1 MAGEAPPSFSASIG
15 DSEASL
21 PPGYHDGGHST
32 HSSLIERVY
41 TLETSKKKP
50 WAFLKVKGRG
60 KNAAS
65 IPRIVQGEPI
75 MGTVELDLEKTDH
88 IQAVTVEAS
97 KFAFLPSCDTEIS
110 CDGRSKENHWLSD
123 KNPSDF

>member
-41 TLETSKKKP
+41 TLETGKKKP

-88 IQAVTVEAS
+88 IQAVTVAVS
-97 KFAFLPSCDTEIS
+97 KSQISHFRHVEMPCDVGLRRILGS
-110 CDGRSKENHWLSD
+110 WS
-123 KNPSDF
+123 